1 MINHHEIAIILINL
15 KIKSTKNTPVKND
28 RQPIELLVR
37 ILFGDM
43 S

>member
-28 RQPIELLVR
+28 RQPIELLVI

-43 S
+43 Y

>member
-1 MINHHEIAIILINL
+1 MKLQLYSINL
-15 KIKSTKNTPVKND
+15 KIKSTKNTPAKND
-28 RQPIELLVR
+28 KQPIELFVK

>member
-1 MINHHEIAIILINL
+1 MINNHEIAIILINL
-15 KIKSTKNTPVKND
+15 KIKSNKNTPVKND
-28 RQPIELLVR
+28 RQPIELLVI

>member
-28 RQPIELLVR
+28 RQPIELLVT

>member
-1 MINHHEIAIILINL
+1 MINNHEIAIILINL
-15 KIKSTKNTPVKND
+15 KIKSAKNTPVKND
-28 RQPIELLVR
+28 RQPIELLVI

>member
-1 MINHHEIAIILINL
+1 MINHHENVIILINF
-15 KIKSTKNTPVKND
+15 KIKSTKNTPAKND
-28 RQPIELLVR
+28 RQPIELFVR

>member
-1 MINHHEIAIILINL
+1 MINNHEIAIILINL

-28 RQPIELLVR
+28 RQPIELLVI